1 MASRD
6 KHAAPALERLPI
18 MSALRNGVQKRPG
31 SHGKRSDGG
40 GVTARANI
48 GRALVALVFI
58 VNVQCALQFVLW
70 PGAYT
75 AAYQVEGASAEVMVR
90 TVGVCFLMWNATY
103 PPVIARPAR
112 YRVLF
117 GVVLAQQLIGLVGE
131 SLLLAG
137 LQPGLE
143 VLAGSIARFVAFD
156 AAGLVLLA
164 AAFLITRAQD
174 SAK

>member
-1 MASRD
+1 MPRS
-6 KHAAPALERLPI
+6 
-18 MSALRNGVQKRPG
+18 NGGAKTEG
-31 SHGKRSDGG
+31 S
-40 GVTARANI
+40 VTARVNI
-48 GRALVALVFI
+48 ARALVALVFI

-90 TVGVCFLMWNATY
+90 TVGICFLMWNATY